1 MSETTILEIPPD
13 QQEWMLRELRA
24 GRYGYLLALHILL
37 LCTRNKTPSEIADF
51 LICSRTSVY
60 RTLEA
65 WRGGK
70 LAVAWW
76 PEPEPEPLA
85 AMPARASR
93 FSRLVAWLITQPPR
107 VFGWCRTRW
116 SCVALALT
124 IEMRTGLEYSRETVR
139 RELRAQNYVWKRAKL
154 KTRDDDP
161 MRVQRLARIRF
172 TIDHLRP
179 DEALFWVDELDIQL
193 LAKVGYQWMLKGT
206 QLEIPTPGQNEKQY
220 LAGALD
226 WRTGE
231 LHYVIGPRKNNVL
244 FRQLLTL
251 LEQSQGRKIKQ
262 VYVVADNYKIHKA
275 KAVLAWLEKHTRV
288 EILWLPSYCPKANP
302 IERAFGDVHDK
313 CTRNHTRKKL
323 HWLIWD
329 VKQHLANNG
338 PWEYKLPELY
348 YEPEVEAELSK
359 LCHGIDL
366 KLAA

>member
-1 MSETTILEIPPD
+1 MAFSDFTKSKHITIGTGSNFTGECLVRKTNNQPEAYCLCPR
-13 QQEWMLRELRA
+13 LRYLRFPLTSKNGCCA
-24 GRYGYLLALHILL
+24 SCAPGAMATCWPYIFSCFVRV
-37 LCTRNKTPSEIADF
+37 TRRQAR
-51 LICSRTSVY
+51 L
-60 RTLEA
+60 
-65 WRGGK
+65 
-70 LAVAWW
+70 

-329 VKQHLANNG
+329 VK
-338 PWEYKLPELY
+338 
-348 YEPEVEAELSK
+348 
-359 LCHGIDL
+359 
-366 KLAA
+366 